1 MLLIPA
7 IDLKKGFCVRLLQGE
22 SDKET
27 VYSNDPAA
35 MAVTFEEAGAKRLHL
50 VDLDGAFQGEGAN
63 ISSIRSILK
72 NVSIPVQIGGGLRTE
87 EDIDRMLALGVSAVI
102 VGTMAV
108 KHPDVLEKLLK
119 KYTDEQI
126 ILGIDARN
134 RKVSIEGW
142 KESTEIQDVEFALR
156 WKNSGI
162 KRVVF
167 TDISRDGML
176 SGPNLAA
183 LREMAEHT
191 GLKIVAS
198 GGISS
203 MDDLEQLKTLEP
215 NGVDQAISG
224 KAIYEGKI
232 DLKRVFKCLQSE

>member
-7 IDLKKGFCVRLLQGE
+7 IDLRNGFCVRLLQGE
-22 SDKET
+22 SHKET

-142 KESTEIQDVEFALR
+142 KESTEIQDVKFALR

-183 LREMAEHT
+183 LREMAENT

>member
-7 IDLKKGFCVRLLQGE
+7 IDLKNGFCVRLLQGE

-63 ISSIRSILK
+63 ISSIRSIMQ

-126 ILGIDARN
+126 ILGIDSRN

-142 KESTEIQDVEFALR
+142 KESTEIQDVKFALR

>member
-7 IDLKKGFCVRLLQGE
+7 IDLRNGFCVRLLQGE

-142 KESTEIQDVEFALR
+142 KECTEIQDVEFALR

>member
-7 IDLKKGFCVRLLQGE
+7 IDLRNGSCVRLLQGE

-27 VYSNDPAA
+27 VYSNDPAS

-87 EDIDRMLALGVSAVI
+87 EDIDNILDLGVSAVI

-108 KHPDVLEKLLK
+108 KRPDVLEKLLK

-142 KESTEIQDVEFALR
+142 KENTEIQDVKFALK
-156 WKNSGI
+156 WKNYGI

-176 SGPNLAA
+176 SGPNLVA
-183 LREMAEHT
+183 LREMAELT
-191 GLKIVAS
+191 RLKIVAS

-203 MDDLEQLKTLEP
+203 MEDLEQLKTLES

>member
-7 IDLKKGFCVRLLQGE
+7 IDLRKGSCVRLLQGE

-35 MAVTFEEAGAKRLHL
+35 MAATFEEAGAKRLHL

-63 ISSIRSILK
+63 ISSISSILK

-108 KHPDVLEKLLK
+108 KHPDLLEKLLK

-142 KESTEIQDVEFALR
+142 KESTEIQDVKFALR

>member
-7 IDLKKGFCVRLLQGE
+7 IDLRNGFCVRLLQGE

-35 MAVTFEEAGAKRLHL
+35 MAITFEEAGAKRLHL

-72 NVSIPVQIGGGLRTE
+72 IVSIPVQIGGGLRTE
-87 EDIDRMLALGVSAVI
+87 EDIDRMLTLGVSAVI

-142 KESTEIQDVEFALR
+142 KESTEIQDVKFALR

>member
-7 IDLKKGFCVRLLQGE
+7 IDLRNGFCVRLLQGE

-35 MAVTFEEAGAKRLHL
+35 MAITFEEAGAKRLHL

-142 KESTEIQDVEFALR
+142 KESTEIQDVKFALR

-176 SGPNLAA
+176 SGPNLVA
-183 LREMAEHT
+183 LREMAQHT

-203 MDDLEQLKTLEP
+203 MEDLEQLKTLEP

-232 DLKRVFKCLQSE
+232 DINRVFKCLQSE

>member
-7 IDLKKGFCVRLLQGE
+7 IDLKNGSCVRLLQGDF
-22 SDKET
+22 DKET

-35 MAVTFEEAGAKRLHL
+35 MAVKFEEAGAKRLHL
-50 VDLDGAFQGEGAN
+50 VDLDGSFDGIGAN

-87 EDIDRMLALGVSAVI
+87 KDIDTMMNLGVSSVI

-108 KHPDVLEKLLK
+108 KFPAVLEKLLN

-126 ILGIDARN
+126 ILGVDARN

-142 KESTEIQDVEFALR
+142 KENTQIKDVKFALK
-156 WKNSGI
+156 WKNFGI

-176 SGPNLAA
+176 GGPNLVA

-198 GGISS
+198 GGVSS
-203 MDDLEQLKTLEP
+203 IDDLEQLKKLEAY
-215 NGVDQAISG
+215 GVDQVISG
-224 KAIYEGKI
+224 KAIYERKI

>member
-7 IDLKKGFCVRLLQGE
+7 IDLKNGFCVRLLQGE
-22 SDKET
+22 SDMET
-27 VYSNDPAA
+27 VYSSDPAA
-35 MAVTFEEAGAKRLHL
+35 MAVKFEEAGAERLHL

-63 ISSIRSILK
+63 IPSIRSILN

-87 EDIDRMLALGVSAVI
+87 EDIDSIIDLGASAVI

-108 KHPDVLEKLLK
+108 KRSDVLEKILN

-142 KESTEIQDVEFALR
+142 KECTEIQDVEFALR

-176 SGPNLAA
+176 IGPNLAA

>member
-7 IDLKKGFCVRLLQGE
+7 IDLRNGFCVRLLQGE

-35 MAVTFEEAGAKRLHL
+35 MAVTFEEAGAKRLHI

-142 KESTEIQDVEFALR
+142 KESTEIQDVKFALR

>member
-7 IDLKKGFCVRLLQGE
+7 IDLRNGFCVRLLQGE

-87 EDIDRMLALGVSAVI
+87 EDIDRMLALGVSSVI

-142 KESTEIQDVEFALR
+142 KESTEIQDVKFALR

-224 KAIYEGKI
+224 KAIY
-232 DLKRVFKCLQSE
+232 

>member
-7 IDLKKGFCVRLLQGE
+7 IDLKNGFCVRLLQGE

-142 KESTEIQDVEFALR
+142 KESTEIQDVKFALR

>member
-7 IDLKKGFCVRLLQGE
+7 IDLKNGLCVRLLQGE

-27 VYSNDPAA
+27 VYSDDPAA
-35 MAVTFEEAGAKRLHL
+35 MAVKFEEAGAKRLHI
-50 VDLDGAFQGEGAN
+50 VDLDGAFKGVGTN
-63 ISSIRSILK
+63 IPSIRSILK

-87 EDIDRMLALGVSAVI
+87 EDIDTMIDLGVSSVI

-108 KHPDVLEKLLK
+108 KLPSVLEKILK
-119 KYTDEQI
+119 KYSDEQI
-126 ILGIDARN
+126 ILGVDSRD

-142 KESTEIQDVEFALR
+142 KENTEIQDIEFVLR
-156 WKNSGI
+156 WKKYGI
-162 KRVVF
+162 KRVIF

-183 LREMAEHT
+183 LREMAENT

-203 MDDLEQLKTLEP
+203 TKDLKQLKSVEP
-215 NGVDQAISG
+215 YGVDQVISG
-224 KAIYEGKI
+224 KAIYEEKI
-232 DLKRVFKCLQSE
+232 DLRNVFKCLQSE

>member
-7 IDLKKGFCVRLLQGE
+7 IDLKNGFCVRLLQGE

-35 MAVTFEEAGAKRLHL
+35 MAVKFEEAGAERLHL

-63 ISSIRSILK
+63 ISSIHSILK

-119 KYTDEQI
+119 KYTDGQI

-142 KESTEIQDVEFALR
+142 KEITEIQDIKFALR

-176 SGPNLAA
+176 SGPNLVA
-183 LREMAEHT
+183 LREMAQHT

-203 MDDLEQLKTLEP
+203 MEDLEQLKTLEP

>member
-7 IDLKKGFCVRLLQGE
+7 IDLRNGFCVRLLQGD

-35 MAVTFEEAGAKRLHL
+35 MAVTFEEAGAKRIHL
-50 VDLDGAFQGEGAN
+50 VDLDGAFQGVGAN
-63 ISSIRSILK
+63 ISSISSILK

-142 KESTEIQDVEFALR
+142 KKCTEIQDVEFALR

-162 KRVVF
+162 KRVIF

-183 LREMAEHT
+183 LREMAQHT

-203 MDDLEQLKTLEP
+203 MDDLEKLKTLEP
-215 NGVDQAISG
+215 YGVDQVISG
-224 KAIYEGKI
+224 KAIYERKI
-232 DLKRVFKCLQSE
+232 DLRKVFKC

>member
-1 MLLIPA
+1 MQLIPA
-7 IDLKKGFCVRLLQGE
+7 IDLKNGSCVRLLQGN

-27 VYSNDPAA
+27 VYSNDPAG
-35 MAVTFEEAGAKRLHL
+35 MAVKFEESGAKRLHL
-50 VDLDGAFQGEGAN
+50 VDLDGAFQGINSN

-87 EDIDRMLALGVSAVI
+87 EDIDNMIDLGVSSVI
-102 VGTMAV
+102 IGTMAV
-108 KHPDVLEKLLK
+108 NLPDVLEKLLN

-126 ILGIDARN
+126 ILGIDSRN

-142 KESTEIQDVEFALR
+142 KENTQIHDVEFAKR
-156 WKNSGI
+156 WKNFGI

-176 SGPNLAA
+176 NGPNLVA
-183 LREMAEHT
+183 LREMAENT

-198 GGISS
+198 GGVSS
-203 MDDLEQLKTLEP
+203 LEDLEQLKKLEP
-215 NGVDQAISG
+215 YGVDQVISG
-224 KAIYEGKI
+224 KAIYERKI
-232 DLKRVFKCLQSE
+232 DLRKVFKCLQSE

>member
-1 MLLIPA
+1 MQLIPA
-7 IDLKKGFCVRLLQGE
+7 IDLKNGSCVRLLQGN

-27 VYSNDPAA
+27 VYSNDPAG
-35 MAVTFEEAGAKRLHL
+35 MAVKFEEAGAKRLHI
-50 VDLDGAFQGEGAN
+50 VDLDGAFQG
-63 ISSIRSILK
+63 IRSNITSISLILK

-87 EDIDRMLALGVSAVI
+87 EDIDNMIDLGVSSVI

-108 KHPDVLEKLLK
+108 NLPDVLEKLLN

-126 ILGIDARN
+126 ILGIDSRN

-142 KESTEIQDVEFALR
+142 KENTQIQDVEFALR

-176 SGPNLAA
+176 SGPNLVA

-203 MDDLEQLKTLEP
+203 LEDLEKLKNLEQY
-215 NGVDQAISG
+215 GVDQVISG
-224 KAIYEGKI
+224 KAIYERKI
-232 DLKRVFKCLQSE
+232 DLKKVFKCLQRE